1 MPIQSFPVNQPGETI
16 QKYEPTND
24 QTVSQSPEVSLFE
37 GFTYR
42 VGAGQIFSA
51 NSASFS
57 STSWSK
63 ALKRTE
69 RKANPQE
76 RRENQVTFWLRARGN
91 CFRGSKNP
99 AIISLSEGVNVYGES

>member
-1 MPIQSFPVNQPGETI
+1 MQSFPVNQPGETI

-24 QTVSQSPEVSLFE
+24 QTVSQSPEVPLFE

-57 STSWSK
+57 STSRSK

-69 RKANPQE
+69 RKQTRKSAE
-76 RRENQVTFWLRARGN
+76 KIKLLFG
-91 CFRGSKNP
+91 
-99 AIISLSEGVNVYGES
+99 